1 MKTQKVQIETI
12 KLDPSNPRSITKE
25 AFESLK
31 QSITDFPEMQSV
43 KPLVVADGYAI
54 AGNMR
59 LLAYK
64 DLGYRELHVLD
75 VSEWSQAKR
84 DEFMI
89 KDNTHYGSWDYDA
102 LANEWDTLPLTEWG
116 VAVWDTEVEDV
127 KGLTDEDDVPEAPQ
141 EPITKLGDV
150 WILGEHRVMCGD
162 STSKEAVEILMDGE
176 KATLIHADPPYG
188 MGKEKDGV
196 LNDNIYKDK
205 LDVFQLQWWKAFR
218 PYAEDNA
225 SAYIWG
231 NAPDLWRLWY
241 RGGLESFERLT
252 LRNEIVWDKKHGE
265 GMNSDKHRMFPT
277 ATERCLFFMIGEQGF
292 NNNADNYWEGFD
304 IIRDYLREE
313 KTKAGFSNKEI
324 NLYWSNITQKKGC
337 LDRSVIEHYFS
348 KGQWVMPT
356 QENYIIIQNYCK
368 ENNIDAF
375 KKDYEE
381 LKKDYEELKQEFYST
396 RAYFNNTHD
405 NMTEVWEFERV
416 QGEERHG
423 HATPKPVEMMER
435 VMKSSAPENA
445 IVVEPFLGSGS
456 TLIAAEKTNRK
467 CYGMELDPK
476 YCDVIVKRWEDFTGK
491 KAHLE
496 ENEVEV
502 ITQAH

>member
-89 KDNTHYGSWDYDA
+89 KDNTHYGSWNYDM

-150 WILGEHRVMCGD
+150 WLLGEHRVMCGD

-196 LNDNIYKDK
+196 LNDNLYREK
-205 LDVFQLQWWKAFR
+205 LDAFQMAWWKAFR

-241 RGGLESFERLT
+241 RGGLEDSERLT
-252 LRNEIVWDKKHGE
+252 FRNDILWEQEGVSWGKDGMSNLRQYATMGE
-265 GMNSDKHRMFPT
+265 H
-277 ATERCLFFMIGEQGF
+277 CLFFMMGEQGF
-292 NNNADNYWEGFD
+292 NNNADNYWEGFES
-304 IIRDYLREE
+304 IRSWLVSE
-313 KTKAGFSNKEI
+313 KEKSGLSNKKIKETT
-324 NLYWSNITQKKGC
+324 NTSHTHYWTKSQWAFPTE
-337 LDRSVIEHYFS
+337 EHYNAI
-348 KGQWVMPT
+348 KKAA
-356 QENYIIIQNYCK
+356 ENKAFAK
-368 ENNIDAF
+368 EYEAF
-375 KKDYEE
+375 AKEYEV
-381 LKKDYEELKQEFYST
+381 LKKEYEVLKKEFYST
-396 RAYFNNTHD
+396 RAYFNSGHD
-405 NMTEVWEFERV
+405 KMRDVWRFDRV
-416 QGEERHG
+416 KGEQRHG
-423 HATPKPVEMMER
+423 HATPKPVQMMER
-435 VMKSSAPENA
+435 VMKSSAPESA

-496 ENEVEV
+496 ENEFEV

>member
-1 MKTQKVQIETI
+1 MQI
-12 KLDPSNPRSITKE
+12 DPKNPRSISKE
-25 AFESLK
+25 KYKKLK
-31 QSITDFPEMQSV
+31 SSIEAFPEMLEV
-43 KPLVVADGYAI
+43 RPLVVADGI
-54 AGNMR
+54 VLGGNMR
-59 LLAYK
+59 LLVMK
-64 DLGYRELHVLD
+64 DLGYKEVHAID
-75 VSEWSQAKR
+75 VTEWTQGQR

-89 KDNTHYGSWDYDA
+89 KDNLSFGDWNYDS
-102 LANEWDTLPLTEWG
+102 LANEWEGTDLTEWG
-116 VAVWDTEVEDV
+116 LDVWDTELDDFS
-127 KGLTDEDDVPEAPQ
+127 GLTDEDDVPEAPE
-141 EPITKLGDV
+141 EPTTKLGDV

-218 PYAEDNA
+218 PFAENNA

-292 NNNADNYWEGFD
+292 NNNADNYWEGFEP
-304 IIRDYLREE
+304 IRKYLKSQRDLIGWNN
-313 KTKAGFSNKEI
+313 KVVAGFFGFHPRMADH
-324 NLYWSNITQKKGC
+324 W
-337 LDRSVIEHYFS
+337 FS
-348 KGQWVMPT
+348 KSQWSFP
-356 QENYIIIQNYCK
+356 QEDQYKRLQKECK
-368 ENNIDAF
+368 NEAF
-375 KKDYEE
+375 AKDYEV
-381 LKKDYEELKQEFYST
+381 LKQEHEVLKQEFYST

-423 HATPKPVEMMER
+423 HATPKPVQMMER

-491 KAHLE
+491 KATREIDDL
-496 ENEVEV
+496 EV

>member
-1 MKTQKVQIETI
+1 MQTQKVQIETI

-43 KPLVVADGYAI
+43 KPLVVADGYAL

-89 KDNTHYGSWDYDA
+89 KDNTHYGTWDYDA
-102 LANEWDTLPLTEWG
+102 LANEWDNLPLTEWG
-116 VAVWDTEVEDV
+116 VAVWEPEVEEL

-188 MGKEKDGV
+188 MGKEIDGV

-292 NNNADNYWEGFD
+292 NNNADNYWVGFEP
-304 IIRDYLREE
+304 IRKYLKSQRDLIGWNN
-313 KTKAGFSNKEI
+313 KIVAGFFGFHPRMADH
-324 NLYWSNITQKKGC
+324 W
-337 LDRSVIEHYFS
+337 FS
-348 KGQWVMPT
+348 KSQWSFP
-356 QENYIIIQNYCK
+356 QEDQYKRLQKECK
-368 ENNIDAF
+368 NEAF
-375 KKDYEE
+375 SKDYEV
-381 LKKDYEELKQEFYST
+381 LKQEHEVLKQEFYST

-491 KAHLE
+491 KA
-496 ENEVEV
+496 
-502 ITQAH
+502 IIKT

>member
-1 MKTQKVQIETI
+1 MNI
-12 KLDPSNPRSITKE
+12 KKSKRPIGQLQTDPHNPRSLNKE
-25 AFESLK
+25 KYKKLK
-31 QSITDFPEMQSV
+31 SSIEAFPEMLSV
-43 KPLVVADGYAI
+43 RPLVVADGFVVG
-54 AGNMR
+54 GNMR
-59 LLAYK
+59 LLALK
-64 DLGYRELHVLD
+64 ELGYREVEVID
-75 VSEWSQAKR
+75 VSDWTKAQR

-89 KDNTHYGSWDYDA
+89 KDNLSFGDWDYDL
-102 LANEWDTLPLTEWG
+102 LANEWNIDDLTEWG
-116 VAVWDTEVEDV
+116 MDLWDTEPEEM
-127 KGLTDEDDVPEAPQ
+127 KGLTDEDDIPEAPQ

-162 STSKEAVEILMDGE
+162 STSKEAVEILMDGK

-292 NNNADNYWEGFD
+292 NNNADNYWEGFEP
-304 IIRDYLREE
+304 IRKYLKSQRDLIGWNN
-313 KTKAGFSNKEI
+313 KVVAGFFGFHPRMADH
-324 NLYWSNITQKKGC
+324 W
-337 LDRSVIEHYFS
+337 FS
-348 KGQWVMPT
+348 KSQWSFP
-356 QENYIIIQNYCK
+356 QEDQYKRLQKECK
-368 ENNIDAF
+368 NKAF
-375 KKDYEE
+375 AKDYEV
-381 LKKDYEELKQEFYST
+381 LKQDYEVLKQEFYST

-456 TLIAAEKTNRK
+456 TLIAAEKTKRK

-491 KAHLE
+491 KAKK
-496 ENEVEV
+496 
-502 ITQAH
+502 A

>member
-116 VAVWDTEVEDV
+116 VAVWDTDVEDV

-196 LNDNIYKDK
+196 LNDNLYREK
-205 LDVFQLQWWKAFR
+205 LDAFQMAWWKAFR
-218 PYAEDNA
+218 PFAEDNA

-241 RGGLESFERLT
+241 RGGLEDSERLT
-252 LRNEIVWDKKHGE
+252 FRNDILWEQEGVSWGKDGMSNLRQYATMGE
-265 GMNSDKHRMFPT
+265 H
-277 ATERCLFFMIGEQGF
+277 CLFFMMGEQGF
-292 NNNADNYWEGFD
+292 NNNTDNYWEGFES
-304 IIRDYLREE
+304 IRSWLVSE
-313 KTKAGFSNKEI
+313 KEKSGLSNKKIKEI
-324 NLYWSNITQKKGC
+324 TNTSHTHYWTKSQWAFPTE
-337 LDRSVIEHYFS
+337 EHYNS
-348 KGQWVMPT
+348 IKKAA
-356 QENYIIIQNYCK
+356 EK
-368 ENNIDAF
+368 EAF
-375 KKDYEE
+375 AKEYDI
-381 LKKDYEELKQEFYST
+381 LKKEFYST
-396 RAYFNNTHD
+396 RAYFNSGHD
-405 NMTEVWEFERV
+405 KMRDVWRFDRV
-416 QGEERHG
+416 KGEERHG

-456 TLIAAEKTNRK
+456 TLIASEKTNRK

-496 ENEVEV
+496 ENEFEV

>member
-1 MKTQKVQIETI
+1 MLEV
-12 KLDPSNPRSITKE
+12 R
-25 AFESLK
+25 
-31 QSITDFPEMQSV
+31 
-43 KPLVVADGYAI
+43 PLVVAEGVVVG
-54 AGNMR
+54 GNMR
-59 LLAYK
+59 LLAMK
-64 DLGYRELHVLD
+64 DLGFREVSVID
-75 VSEWSQAKR
+75 VTEWTQEKR

-89 KDNTHYGSWDYDA
+89 KDNLSFGDWDYDL
-102 LANEWDTLPLTEWG
+102 LANEWNIDDLTDWG
-116 VAVWDTEVEDV
+116 MDLWDTEPEEMN
-127 KGLTDEDDVPEAPQ
+127 GLTDEDDVPEAPE

-196 LNDNIYKDK
+196 LNDNIYNDK

-241 RGGLESFERLT
+241 CGGLESFERLT
-252 LRNEIVWDKKHGE
+252 LRNFITWNKYVGNVK
-265 GMNSDKHRMFPT
+265 PT
-277 ATERCLFFMIGEQGF
+277 KIEQQRSYVKYREDCLFFMIGEQGF
-292 NNNADNYWEGFD
+292 NNNADNYWEGFEP
-304 IIRDYLREE
+304 IRKYLKSQRDLIGWDN
-313 KTKAGFSNKEI
+313 KVVAGFFDFHPRMADH
-324 NLYWSNITQKKGC
+324 W
-337 LDRSVIEHYFS
+337 FS
-348 KGQWVMPT
+348 KSQWSFP
-356 QENYIIIQNYCK
+356 QEDQYKRLQKECK
-368 ENNIDAF
+368 NEAF
-375 KKDYEE
+375 AKDYEV
-381 LKKDYEELKQEFYST
+381 LKQEHEVLKQEFYST

-405 NMTEVWEFERV
+405 NMTDIWEFESV

-423 HATPKPVEMMER
+423 HATPKPVQMMER
-435 VMKSSAPENA
+435 VMKSSAPENT

-491 KAHLE
+491 KA
-496 ENEVEV
+496 
-502 ITQAH
+502 TKK

>member
-25 AFESLK
+25 AFERLK
-31 QSITDFPEMQSV
+31 KSITDFPEMQSV
-43 KPLVVADGYAI
+43 KPLVVADGYAL

-102 LANEWDTLPLTEWG
+102 LANEWETLPLTDWG
-116 VAVWDTEVEDV
+116 LDVWEPEVEEI
-127 KGLTDEDDVPEAPQ
+127 KGLTEEDDVPEAPQ

-150 WILGEHRVMCGD
+150 WLLGEHRVMCGD

-252 LRNEIVWDKKHGE
+252 LRNEIVWFKPPSGLGDGQN
-265 GMNSDKHRMFPT
+265 NSISRSYGT
-277 ATERCLFFMIGEQGF
+277 ITERCLFFMIGEQGF
-292 NNNADNYWEGFD
+292 NNNADNYWEGFES
-304 IIRDYLREE
+304 IRSWLVSE
-313 KTKAGFSNKEI
+313 KEKSGLSNKKIKETT
-324 NLYWSNITQKKGC
+324 NTSHTHYWTKSQWAFPTE
-337 LDRSVIEHYFS
+337 EHYNAIKKAAENKAFA
-348 KGQWVMPT
+348 KEYEVLK
-356 QENYIIIQNYCK
+356 QE
-368 ENNIDAF
+368 
-375 KKDYEE
+375 YEV
-381 LKKDYEELKQEFYST
+381 LKQEFYST

-423 HATPKPVEMMER
+423 HATPKPVQMMER

-496 ENEVEV
+496 ENEFEV

>member
-1 MKTQKVQIETI
+1 MERKKVQIETI

-25 AFESLK
+25 AFERLK

-43 KPLVVADGYAI
+43 KPLVVADGYAL

-102 LANEWDTLPLTEWG
+102 LANEWDNLPLNEWG

-127 KGLTDEDDVPEAPQ
+127 KGLTDEDEVPEAPQ

-218 PYAEDNA
+218 PFAEDNA

-265 GMNSDKHRMFPT
+265 GMNSDKRRMFPT

-292 NNNADNYWEGFD
+292 NNNADNYWEGWDKMMLYLKKEKDKSGLTIKDLKKIAGHSEKSGCHWFD
-304 IIRDYLREE
+304 
-313 KTKAGFSNKEI
+313 KS
-324 NLYWSNITQKKGC
+324 
-337 LDRSVIEHYFS
+337 
-348 KGQWVMPT
+348 QWMMPT
-356 QENYIIIQNYCK
+356 KETYKSWQTYCK
-368 ENNIDAF
+368 NEAF
-375 KKDYEE
+375 AKDYEV
-381 LKKDYEELKQEFYST
+381 LKQEFYST

-456 TLIAAEKTNRK
+456 TLIAAEKTKRK

-491 KAHLE
+491 KA
-496 ENEVEV
+496 
-502 ITQAH
+502 IIKT

>member
-1 MKTQKVQIETI
+1 MKTEKVQIETI

-25 AFESLK
+25 AFERLK
-31 QSITDFPEMQSV
+31 KSITDFPEMQSV
-43 KPLVVADGYAI
+43 KPLVVADGYAL

-102 LANEWDTLPLTEWG
+102 LANEWETLPLTEWG
-116 VAVWDTEVEDV
+116 LDVWEPEVEEL
-127 KGLTDEDDVPEAPQ
+127 KGLTDEDEVPEAPQ

-241 RGGLESFERLT
+241 RGGLESSERLT

-292 NNNADNYWEGFD
+292 NNNADNYWEGWEP
-304 IIRDYLREE
+304 IRKYLETERKKAEWDVPTMKRAAGHSDLYRDHWTSKSQWSFITE
-313 KTKAGFSNKEI
+313 KVYLALQKASNYE
-324 NLYWSNITQKKGC
+324 
-337 LDRSVIEHYFS
+337 
-348 KGQWVMPT
+348 
-356 QENYIIIQNYCK
+356 
-368 ENNIDAF
+368 AF
-375 KKDYEE
+375 AKDYKV
-381 LKKDYEELKQEFYST
+381 LKQEHEVLKQEHEVLKQEFYST

-423 HATPKPVEMMER
+423 HATPKPVQMMER

-456 TLIAAEKTNRK
+456 TLISAEKTKRK

-491 KAHLE
+491 KATREIDDL
-496 ENEVEV
+496 EV

>member
-25 AFESLK
+25 AFERLK
-31 QSITDFPEMQSV
+31 KSITDFPEMQSV
-43 KPLVVADGYAI
+43 KPLVVADGYAL

-89 KDNTHYGSWDYDA
+89 KDNTHYGTWDYDA
-102 LANEWDTLPLTEWG
+102 LANEWETLPLTDWG
-116 VAVWDTEVEDV
+116 LDVWEPEVEEL
-127 KGLTDEDDVPEAPQ
+127 KGLTDEDEVPEAPE

-176 KATLIHADPPYG
+176 KADMVFTDPPYG
-188 MGKEKDGV
+188 VDYKGINNDSRKGLDD
-196 LNDNIYKDK
+196 LLRLSFDNIEKVSK
-205 LDVFQLQWWKAFR
+205 KG
-218 PYAEDNA
+218 A
-225 SAYIWG
+225 SFYC
-231 NAPDLWRLWY
+231 
-241 RGGLESFERLT
+241 F
-252 LRNEIVWDKKHGE
+252 H
-265 GMNSDKHRMFPT
+265 SDKCADIFHKIYREFCHFSSMIIWVKESIVLSQTDYQSKHEP
-277 ATERCLFFMIGEQGF
+277 CLYGWF
-292 NNNADNYWEGFD
+292 NNGTHKWH
-304 IIRDYLREE
+304 
-313 KTKAGFSNKEI
+313 S
-324 NLYWSNITQKKGC
+324 
-337 LDRSVIEHYFS
+337 DR
-348 KGQWVMPT
+348 
-356 QENYIIIQNYCK
+356 
-368 ENNIDAF
+368 
-375 KKDYEE
+375 
-381 LKKDYEELKQEFYST
+381 KQES
-396 RAYFNNTHD
+396 
-405 NMTEVWEFERV
+405 VWTAKSKSIE
-416 QGEERHG
+416 G
-423 HATPKPVEMMER
+423 HTTPKPIEIIT
-435 VMKSSAPENA
+435 KALINSSESNFLV
-445 IVVEPFLGSGS
+445 IDLFLGSGS

-496 ENEVEV
+496 ENEFEV